1 MSNPKSNDQLV
12 FINVLKSIS
21 CICVLIGHVVKGI
34 IKAGMDVSPILYHL
48 SIYVY
53 LFHVPCF
60 FFASGYLYANKQL
73 SNINQYVHFIIRK
86 LIILGVPYFSC
97 SIFYLFFS
105 SLLSSEMNTTYAS
118 NAVMTL
124 WYAPVAQYWYLY
136 ALFEFFVIFPLIE
149 VVFGRFNKVWIVLVL
164 ALLAMFVDTD
174 IVCLSY
180 IVEYA
185 VFFELGL
192 YFNRNDVVNKINING
207 RKLLIYCCAGSATV
221 YFCYSVF
228 RENVLLEQSQILK
241 YTAMILLVLATLGI
255 SVAIAEEKNY
265 VRAFLNWL
273 CKYSL
278 YVYLLHTW
286 FSGTCRI
293 ILRKIGI
300 TDCWLQS
307 IFGIAIGLAG
317 PILAAMIIRKFSVF
331 RFWIEPMTVI
341 KSKHL
346 KSEIG
351 ESRHSG

>member
-1 MSNPKSNDQLV
+1 MSNRNLNEQLI

-21 CICVLIGHVVKGI
+21 CICVLIGHVIKGI
-34 IKAGMDVSPILYHL
+34 IKAGIDVSPILYHI
-48 SIYVY
+48 SVYVY

-73 SNINQYVHFIIRK
+73 GDINQYAHFIIRK

-105 SLLSSEMNTTYAS
+105 SFLSSEMNTTYAS

-124 WYAPVAQYWYLY
+124 WYEPVAQYWYLY
-136 ALFEFFVIFPLIE
+136 ALLEFFIVFPLVEI
-149 VVFGRFNKVWIVLVL
+149 VFGRLNKVWIVLAL

-174 IVCLSY
+174 IVCLRY
-180 IVEYA
+180 IVQYA
-185 VFFELGL
+185 VFFELGA
-192 YFNRNDVVNKINING
+192 YFNRNDVLNKINING
-207 RKLLIYCCAGSATV
+207 RQLLIYCCVGSVTV
-221 YFCYSVF
+221 YFCYSIF

-241 YTAMILLVLATLGI
+241 CTAMILLALATLGI

-265 VRAFLNWL
+265 VRTFLNWL

-307 IFGIAIGLAG
+307 LFGIVIGLAG
-317 PILAAMIIRKFSVF
+317 SILAAMIIRRFSIL

-341 KSKHL
+341 KHLSSKAD
-346 KSEIG
+346 KNRSAC
-351 ESRHSG
+351 

>member
-1 MSNPKSNDQLV
+1 MSNRNSNEQLI

-21 CICVLIGHVVKGI
+21 CICVLIGHVIKGI
-34 IKAGMDVSPILYHL
+34 IKAGIDVSPILYHI
-48 SIYVY
+48 SVYVY

-60 FFASGYLYANKQL
+60 FFASGYLYANRT
-73 SNINQYVHFIIRK
+73 INSISEYIHFIIKK
-86 LIILGVPYFSC
+86 LIILGTPYFSC

-105 SLLSSEMNTTYAS
+105 AILSSEMNTSYAP

-124 WYAPVAQYWYLY
+124 WYEPMAQYWYLY
-136 ALFEFFVIFPLIE
+136 ALFEFLVIFPLIE
-149 VVFGRFNKVWIVLVL
+149 VVFGRLNKVWIVLVL

-180 IVEYA
+180 IVEYT
-185 VFFELGL
+185 VFFELGA
-192 YFNRNDVVNKINING
+192 YFNRNDVLNKINING
-207 RKLLIYCCAGSATV
+207 RQLLIYCCVGSVTV
-221 YFCYSVF
+221 YFCYSIF

-241 YTAMILLVLATLGI
+241 CTAMILLVLATLGI
-255 SVAIAEEKNY
+255 SVALAEEKNY
-265 VRAFLNWL
+265 VRTFLNWL

-307 IFGIAIGLAG
+307 IFGIMIGLAG
-317 PILAAMIIRKFSVF
+317 SILAAMIIRRFSIL
-331 RFWIEPMTVI
+331 RFWIEPVPVI
-341 KSKHL
+341 KHLSSKAD
-346 KSEIG
+346 KNRSAC
-351 ESRHSG
+351 